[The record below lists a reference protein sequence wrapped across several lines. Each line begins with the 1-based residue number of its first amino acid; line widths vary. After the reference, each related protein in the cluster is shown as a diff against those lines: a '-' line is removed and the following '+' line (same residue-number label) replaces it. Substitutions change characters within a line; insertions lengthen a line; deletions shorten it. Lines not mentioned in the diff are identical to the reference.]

1 MTATSIE
8 DKGRASLLPCTV
20 GVEVKLEA
28 ELESGEVLSGE
39 LLITVDI
46 VASCSVLCVTIALPV
61 IEVLSNCDVVTT
73 TTLCSLASVVYSN
86 ELTVNI
92 RLLTSVLCIALDI
105 RTVVGL
111 DKIVAEGEEV
121 VLLNDAIL
129 LLIEAVEVFG
139 ILLEVTVLLEVTILL
154 EVTVLLDKVL
164 GIMVD
169 VLLLIIVLEVVNDMR
184 LVVVIVFDTAGVT
197 SIVLIVVEVV
207 EDDDVI
213 IAEDIKGVVGPVV
226 EIEY

>member
-1 MTATSIE
+1 M
-8 DKGRASLLPCTV
+8 
-20 GVEVKLEA
+20 
-28 ELESGEVLSGE
+28 
-39 LLITVDI
+39 
-46 VASCSVLCVTIALPV
+46 
-61 IEVLSNCDVVTT
+61 LSNCDVVTT

-121 VLLNDAIL
+121 VLLNDALL

-139 ILLEVTVLLEVTILL
+139 ILLEVTVLLG
-154 EVTVLLDKVL
+154 KVL

-169 VLLLIIVLEVVNDMR
+169 VLLLIIVLEEVNDMW
-184 LVVVIVFDTAGVT
+184 LVVVIVLDTAGVM
-197 SIVLIVVEVV
+197 SIVFIVVEAV

-213 IAEDIKGVVGPVV
+213 IVEDIKGVVGPVV

>member
-46 VASCSVLCVTIALPV
+46 VASCSVLCVTIVLPV

-92 RLLTSVLCIALDI
+92 RLLTSVLLCIALDI

-111 DKIVAEGEEV
+111 DKIVAGGEEV
-121 VLLNDAIL
+121 
-129 LLIEAVEVFG
+129 
-139 ILLEVTVLLEVTILL
+139 
-154 EVTVLLDKVL
+154 
-164 GIMVD
+164 
-169 VLLLIIVLEVVNDMR
+169 
-184 LVVVIVFDTAGVT
+184 
-197 SIVLIVVEVV
+197 
-207 EDDDVI
+207 
-213 IAEDIKGVVGPVV
+213 
-226 EIEY
+226 